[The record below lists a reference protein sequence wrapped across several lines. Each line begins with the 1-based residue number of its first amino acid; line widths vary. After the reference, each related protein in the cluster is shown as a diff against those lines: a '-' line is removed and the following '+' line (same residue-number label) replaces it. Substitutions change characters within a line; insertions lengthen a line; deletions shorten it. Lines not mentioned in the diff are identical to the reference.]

1 MTASRLAKGKATKA
15 NWQRPRARVWH
26 GPFIAIG
33 AIISLL
39 WGDAI
44 IDWYTD

>member
-1 MTASRLAKGKATKA
+1 LLTGIVRKG
-15 NWQRPRARVWH
+15 QYIPY

-44 IDWYTD
+44 IDWYTG